1 MSVLSITRLLSA
13 FLLLLSATVAQIPR
27 DLPLDDATK
36 QYLET
41 LPPDKLAAIL
51 KIYEQAIAGQI
62 PAPPELIQQQEL
74 YWSYDR
80 SPPVYPTPRGRGL
93 GDWSDAYKEAEA
105 IVKQMTVEEK
115 TAVVSGQTSTANG
128 CSGMISGVPR
138 LGFPG
143 VCVQDGPNGLHG
155 VEAVNGYASAITVG
169 ATWNKELAHARGI
182 SMGME
187 AKTKGV
193 NNLIGPTIGPLGRT
207 VLGGRNWE
215 SFSVDPYLCGV
226 MGAQTVL
233 GLQENV
239 IATAKHFIVN
249 EQETNRQ
256 PSTFG
261 FGNASISATLDDKTM
276 HELYLWPFQDVVKAG
291 VGSVMCSYN
300 RINGSHGCQNSYTQ
314 NGLLKTELAF
324 QGYVISD
331 YGALHSGIASA
342 NAGMDVTTPFAKV
355 WGGNLTA
362 AIANSTMREE
372 RLDDMVTRIVASWY
386 KLARF
391 EPGTGLPVD
400 VSSPHKVVSS
410 ITQEQ
415 RNTVFQGAV
424 EGIVLVKNVN
434 ESLPLR
440 KPAVLSLF
448 GYDAHAPTKNTP
460 EGLNTKHTLGFQS
473 VNVTD
478 EEMQGL
484 FIGFGE
490 FPGAARLGTL
500 VSGGGSASVVPA
512 YINSPHEAFQ
522 QRAMEDGTFLLW
534 DFESQDPVYANAGS
548 DACIVFINEFA
559 AEGSDRLTLAD
570 PWSDQLVLNVASKC
584 PNTIVSIHNS
594 GTRLMERWIDHP
606 NVTAVLLA
614 HLPGQDAGRSLV
626 EVMYAFQAPSGR
638 LPYTIAKNES
648 DYGELLH
655 PVTADN
661 ASNYY
666 TSANFTEGVYID
678 YRRFDA
684 LNITPRYEF
693 GFGLTYTTFKYSG
706 LNLSLAAEGT
716 NTGPLPPRS
725 ETAQGGAQSLW
736 DVVAVASVEVENNGN
751 AAAPEVPQLYVGIP
765 GAPEKQLRGFEK
777 VSLGPQES
785 RTVSFSLTR
794 RDLSVWD
801 VVHQNWV
808 LQKGDYKVYVGASS
822 RDVRVTGVLSV

>member
-1 MSVLSITRLLSA
+1 MSVLSIIRYLPA
-13 FLLLLSATVAQIPR
+13 FALLLSATVAQIPP
-27 DLPLDDATK
+27 DLPIDGPTR

-62 PAPPELIQQQEL
+62 PAPPELIEQQEL
-74 YWSYDR
+74 YWSYER
-80 SPPVYPTPRGRGL
+80 SPPVYPTPRGEGL
-93 GDWSDAYKEAEA
+93 GDWSDAYNEAEA
-105 IVKQMTVEEK
+105 IVKQMTLDEK
-115 TAVVSGQTSTANG
+115 VSVVSGQTSVTNG
-128 CSGMISGVPR
+128 CAGMIPGVPR

-143 VCVQDGPNGLHG
+143 ICVQDGPNGLHG

-169 ATWNKELAHARGI
+169 AAWNKELAHARGVA
-182 SMGME
+182 MGLE
-187 AKTKGV
+187 AKAKGV
-193 NNLIGPTIGPLGRT
+193 NNLIGPTMGPLGRT

-226 MGAQTVL
+226 MGAQTIL
-233 GLQENV
+233 GQQENV

-256 PSTFG
+256 PSMFG
-261 FGNASISATLDDKTM
+261 FGNASVSVTVDDKTM
-276 HELYLWPFQDVVKAG
+276 HELYLWPFQDAVKAG

-314 NGLLKTELAF
+314 NGLLKKELNF
-324 QGYVISD
+324 QGYVITDS
-331 YGALHSGIASA
+331 GALHSGIASV
-342 NAGMDVTTPFAKV
+342 NAGADVTTPYNQV
-355 WGGNLTA
+355 WGKNLTA
-362 AIANSTMREE
+362 AIANNTMSMD
-372 RLDDMVTRIVASWY
+372 RLDDMVTRWL

-391 EPGTGLPVD
+391 EPGTGMPID

-415 RNTVFQGAV
+415 RATVFQGAV

-434 ESLPLR
+434 ETLPLR

-448 GYDAHAPTKNTP
+448 GYDAQAPAKNTP
-460 EGLNTKHTLGFQS
+460 EGFNSKHGLGFQS

-484 FIGFGE
+484 FIGFGD
-490 FPGAARLGTL
+490 FPAAARLGTL
-500 VSGGGSASVVPA
+500 ISGGGSPSVVPA
-512 YINSPHEAFQ
+512 YIDSPHEAFQ
-522 QRAMEDGTFLLW
+522 QRALEDGTFLLW

-548 DACIVFINEFA
+548 NACIVFINEFA
-559 AEGSDRLTLAD
+559 SEGSDRQTLAD

-594 GTRLMERWIDHP
+594 GTRLVDRWIDHP
-606 NVTAVLLA
+606 NVTAVLFA

-626 EVMYAFQAPSGR
+626 EVMYGIQAPSGR
-638 LPYTIAKNES
+638 LPYTVAKNES

-661 ASNYY
+661 TSNYY
-666 TSANFTEGVYID
+666 TSVNFTEGVYID

-693 GFGLTYTTFKYSG
+693 GFGLTYTTFEYSS
-706 LNLSLAAEGT
+706 LNLSLST
-716 NTGPLPPRS
+716 NATTLGPLPPPS
-725 ETAQGGAQSLW
+725 EPAEGGASSLW
-736 DVVAVASVEVENNGN
+736 DVVAVASVDVKNMGN
-751 AAAPEVPQLYVGIP
+751 VSAPEVPQLYVGIP

-777 VSLGPQES
+777 VPLNPLES
-785 RTVSFSLTR
+785 KTVSFPLTR

-801 VVHQNWV
+801 VVQQNWV